1 MPQRERERDR
11 ERQRQRQR
19 ERQWETDRQTDRL
32 GPDGYS
38 RYWHGLDILAMS
50 LLQDLTY
57 LNTFFSSLE
66 FNTISLHCPGLCSI
80 DLSLKVL
87 C

>member
-1 MPQRERERDR
+1 MPQRERETERDR
-11 ERQRQRQR
+11 DRDRGRDSERQ
-19 ERQWETDRQTDRL
+19 TDRQTDRL